1 MRVLLRSML
10 SPPYLLSIDVGTE
23 GCKVAIFNNRGESL
37 VKTYQHYPLI
47 VPRPLWAEQNPYLW
61 LDAVK
66 KAILDVMKNIN
77 PEEVTCIGLSGQSP
91 VLVPVDMHGKPL
103 MNAILW
109 MDRRAIKQSK
119 IITEITGVKED
130 PSLPLPKIIWIR
142 EHFPGIFQKTYK
154 FLQATDFIAY
164 NLTGKFA
171 TDWLSASTYHYNV
184 ERREKSEEILNTL
197 EIPPEKF
204 PEAFK
209 PGTIVGTL
217 LDEVSHEIGLR
228 GGIPVTIG
236 GIDAYMAVIG
246 VGALKNGAACEIT
259 GSSTCLMVASSQKIH
274 DPQERIHCQVF
285 PLVPNLWIVYGIMST
300 TGASLRWFRDN
311 FGRQHETYKDL
322 DAEAEKIPAG
332 SNGLIFL
339 PYMMGER
346 SPIWDPFARGVFIG
360 LSLNHSRGHI
370 IRAILEGCS
379 FALRHNLEIIEENG
393 VDVKEI
399 RSCGGAAKSRIFGQI
414 KADVTGKTILIPKE
428 VDATLLGTAIISA
441 VSVGIYEH
449 IEEAIENMV
458 HIREKITPQENV
470 HSEYDF
476 FFQMY
481 KEAYKHLKEYFK
493 RYYSSL

>member
-1 MRVLLRSML
+1 MAKKVLL
-10 SPPYLLSIDVGTE
+10 PPYLLSIDIGTE
-23 GCKVAIFNNRGESL
+23 GCKVAIFNNRGETLTKS
-37 VKTYQHYPLI
+37 YQQYPLI
-47 VPRPLWAEQNPYLW
+47 VPKPLWVEQNPYLW
-61 LDAVK
+61 LNAIK
-66 KAILDVMKNIN
+66 KAISNVMEDIN
-77 PEEVTCIGLSGQSP
+77 PEEVACIGLSGQSP
-91 VLVPVDMHGKPL
+91 VLVPVDVHGKPL

-109 MDRRAIKQSK
+109 MDRRAVRQSK
-119 IITEITGVKED
+119 VVTEITGVKED
-130 PSLPLPKIIWIR
+130 PSLLLPKIIWIK
-142 EHFPGIFQKTYK
+142 ENFPEVFRRTHK

-171 TDWLSASTYHYNV
+171 TDWLSASTYHYDI
-184 ERREKSEEILNTL
+184 ERGENPEKILNAL

-217 LDEVSHEIGLR
+217 LDKASQEVGLR
-228 GGIPVTIG
+228 EGIPVVIG

-246 VGALKNGAACEIT
+246 VGALKNGIACEIT

-285 PLVPNLWIVYGIMST
+285 PLIPDLWIVYGIMST

-311 FGRQHETYKDL
+311 LSRQHENYKDL
-322 DAEAEKIPAG
+322 DVEAEKIPAG

-346 SPIWDPFARGVFIG
+346 SPIWDPFARGTLIG

-393 VDVKEI
+393 VSVREI

-414 KADVTGKTILIPKE
+414 KADVTGKTIFVPKE
-428 VDATLLGTAIISA
+428 IDATLLGTAIISA
-441 VSVGIYEH
+441 VSVGIYER
-449 IEEAIENMV
+449 IEEAAENMV
-458 HIREKITPQENV
+458 HIKERIVPQENI
-470 HSEYDF
+470 HSEYNL

-481 KEAYKHLKEYFK
+481 KEAYEHLKEYFR